1 MPEGKR
7 HRSMLAGVRRA
18 LWSDP
23 AKRRMTEQIPIIDE
37 RMAQS
42 IIDLA
47 MRVAE
52 VMLSIGASAKEVTL
66 AALRITT
73 AYGLRS
79 VHVNVTFNSVIL
91 SDHRN
96 GAGDPI
102 TLMQVVRSA
111 APDHA
116 KLQRLQALV
125 NEIESGMPLDDAI
138 AQFHTVRRTPF
149 MYRTGVTV
157 VVQALLGVAVA
168 LMYGAGPFTLLL
180 AFVTVL
186 AIALAQLGLAHL
198 RVPLFFTQAAGG
210 IVLVACAVGAFA
222 LSEAGVGPF
231 VDVRPSVLVS
241 SGIVMMLAG
250 LAVVGAAQDAIDGFS
265 LTAGGRI
272 LDIAVMTMGLV
283 VGILVGL
290 EAAHQLGFGLQMPE
304 QVLDFGTSFGHLA
317 GAVLI
322 SAAVAVLN
330 GAGIRIILVSA
341 VLGAAAWAGWYV
353 LTAITGMPSAG
364 AVFGGA
370 LLASFI
376 GSVVADRLSVPSI
389 AVTTAAMI
397 PWVPGTSVFLGLL
410 GFVSADADQ
419 AQFMSAFDSL
429 FTAAMTGI
437 ALASGA
443 TLGIMIG
450 SPLRVRIGGRTVLMR
465 SKARPVS
472 AAGGTAAFEVV
483 RTEPVEAPE
492 LDVEHEPPV
501 AETDDP
507 HPITRPYD
515 PKADT

>member
-1 MPEGKR
+1 MSEGKR
-7 HRSMLAGVRRA
+7 HRRVLAGVMRA
-18 LWSDP
+18 VWSDP
-23 AKRRMTEQIPIIDE
+23 AKRRMTEQIPIIDD
-37 RMAQS
+37 RTAQN

-66 AALRITT
+66 AALRITA

-125 NEIESGMPLDDAI
+125 NEIERGMPLDEAI
-138 AQFHTVRRTPF
+138 TQFHQARRMPF
-149 MYRTGVTV
+149 MYRSGVVV
-157 VVQALLGVAVA
+157 VVQALLGVAIA

-180 AFVTVL
+180 AFVAVL
-186 AIALAQLGLAHL
+186 AIALAQLGLARL
-198 RVPLFFTQAAGG
+198 RVPLFFTQAVGG
-210 IVLVACAVGAFA
+210 FLLVAFAVGVFA
-222 LSEAGVGPF
+222 LSVHGIGPF
-231 VDVRPSVLVS
+231 TEVRPSVLVS

-272 LDIAVMTMGLV
+272 LDITVMTMGLV

-304 QVLDFGTSFGHLA
+304 QVLAFGPPLGHVA
-317 GAVLI
+317 GAMLI

-330 GAGIRIILVSA
+330 GAGVRIILVSA
-341 VLGAAAWAGWYV
+341 LLGAAAWVGWY
-353 LTAITGMPSAG
+353 LLIAITGMPSAG

-429 FTAAMTGI
+429 FTAGMTGI
-437 ALASGA
+437 ALAAGA

-450 SPLRVRIGGRTVLMR
+450 SPLRVRIGGRTVMMR

-492 LDVEHEPPV
+492 LDVEHEQPA
-501 AETDDP
+501 AESDDP

-515 PKADT
+515 PKEDA